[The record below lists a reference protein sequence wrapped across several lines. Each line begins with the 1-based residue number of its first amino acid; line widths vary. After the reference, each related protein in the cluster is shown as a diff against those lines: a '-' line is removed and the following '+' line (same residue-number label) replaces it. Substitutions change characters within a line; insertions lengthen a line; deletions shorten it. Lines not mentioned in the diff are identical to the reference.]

1 MELTMIFKNL
11 RDSVSFLA
19 GDYPF
24 HVVKNMIFSMNL
36 NEEDSYTA
44 LVAAGFPPQF
54 EFDYEGACY
63 TLGKD
68 TVDEW
73 LDHGNFVD
81 DFHPASRKNL
91 DYLVNPEKRKKFHDE
106 YLQEIQGGLRRT
118 GSICVRLHQNFTIA
132 EIEYEVSIRNK
143 EVDELVAICVA

>member
-1 MELTMIFKNL
+1 MELIFKNL
-11 RDSVSFLA
+11 RDSVGFLN
-19 GDYPF
+19 GDYQF
-24 HVVKNMIFSMNL
+24 YVVKNMIFSMNL

-54 EFDYEGACY
+54 EFDYEGACN

-73 LDHGNFVD
+73 LKGNFVD

-91 DYLVNPEKRKKFHDE
+91 DYLVNPEKRKKFYDE
-106 YLQEIQGGLRRT
+106 YLQEIKGGLRRT
-118 GSICVRLHQNFTIA
+118 GSICVHLHQNFTIA
-132 EIEYEVSIRNK
+132 EIEYEVSIKNK